1 MKKLLLILLIPIF
14 NYSQTQIG
22 DDMDGEAVL
31 DFSGRKISLS
41 GNGNVV
47 AIGAHFN
54 DGNGDNSG
62 HVRVYQNVSGVWTQI
77 GDDIDGEA
85 MFDISGSSVSLS
97 NDGSIIAIGAPDN
110 DGSSINSGHV
120 RVYKNLSG
128 TWTKIGSDIDGE
140 FGDDSSGYSV
150 SLSENGSIVAIGAR
164 GNDGNGVDSGHVRIF
179 KNVSSVWTQVGS
191 DINGEVAGDGS
202 GYTVSLSSE
211 GSIVAIGAILN
222 DGNGVDSGHVRIYQN
237 ISDVWTQ
244 IGSDIDG
251 EAASDRSGFS
261 ISLSSDGSII
271 AIGARYNDGNGVD
284 SGHVRIYQN
293 VSDIWTQIG
302 SDINGESPSDFSGYS
317 ISLSGNGSI
326 VAIGASNNDGNGDN
340 SGHVRIYQY
349 ISEAWLQ
356 VGNDINGESFGDFSG
371 SSIAL
376 SNNGSVVAIGAH
388 FNDENGSESGHVR
401 VYDLSSI
408 LATDSFIETTFSI
421 YPNPASETLTISLD
435 NTISLDKVNFYNT
448 LGQLVLTE
456 TSKTININTL
466 KVGTYYIQILT
477 NQGMAVKIVVI
488 E

>member
-62 HVRVYQNVSGVWTQI
+62 HVRVYQNVSDVWTQI